1 MARGRPIKTDVREK
15 IASLLA
21 QAGCAYGYE
30 IYKMYK
36 NIFEPT
42 SLRNIYYNLKK
53 GVSIGEFI
61 IIDVKR
67 ESGEFTW
74 GGESEHIYYGL
85 GPYASIF
92 NITDKQKDKINHL
105 TKKSVEIDWLK
116 EISDKI
122 KIFNHDISEFLAKN
136 DRMRYED
143 RRKTNE
149 LLKIRGAKLKD
160 WVATKLEK
168 EKGKELII
176 KIDELVKILI

>member
-30 IYKMYK
+30 LYKIYKD
-36 NIFEPT
+36 IFEPT

-67 ESGEFTW
+67 EPGEFTW

-85 GPYASIF
+85 GPYASVF

-105 TKKSVEIDWLK
+105 TRKSVEIDWLK
-116 EISDKI
+116 EISNKI
-122 KIFNHDISEFLAKN
+122 TILNHDVSDFLVKN
-136 DRMRYED
+136 ERMRYED

-149 LLKIRGAKLKD
+149 LLKIRGSKLKD
-160 WVATKLEK
+160 WAASKLEH
-168 EKGKELII
+168 EKSNEFAS
-176 KIDELVKILI
+176 KINSIVKVLS